1 MNNSSSLYD
10 KYKNYKL
17 ALKNE
22 TLFTYLFETFR
33 YFSLGTPVAFITI
46 DTRWN
51 ENNCKFLTFEI
62 VCFHDFLQFFFHLEI
77 FQKYLS
83 FLCSLQTAVLFLCL
97 HLAWA
102 RLWTLCL
109 ARLEI
114 CKSFATLFTE
124 SKFKLPSRNP
134 HFSVFIRSKTLLD
147 FNNLRA

>member
-1 MNNSSSLYD
+1 MNNFSSLYD
-10 KYKNYKL
+10 KCKNYKL

-22 TLFTYLFETFR
+22 TLFTYLFETLR

-83 FLCSLQTAVLFLCL
+83 FLCSLQYCSFVYIWLGRASEHCASHALKFGKVLPLYLLTVNLSYRQGIHISQFLFVVKHC
-97 HLAWA
+97 
-102 RLWTLCL
+102 
-109 ARLEI
+109 
-114 CKSFATLFTE
+114 
-124 SKFKLPSRNP
+124 
-134 HFSVFIRSKTLLD
+134 
-147 FNNLRA
+147 